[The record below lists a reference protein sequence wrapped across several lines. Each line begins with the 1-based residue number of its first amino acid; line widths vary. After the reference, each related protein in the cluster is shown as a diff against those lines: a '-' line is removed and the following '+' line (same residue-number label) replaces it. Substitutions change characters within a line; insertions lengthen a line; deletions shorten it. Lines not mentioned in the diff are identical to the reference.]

1 MSSSTDREATPMDD
15 IVDLVSLSDGELKT
29 MINELVAEERE
40 ISQRRR
46 ILQGKIDILR
56 AELVLRLQRQHE
68 EGKSIISGDDLERLS
83 EILAGK
89 GPFGNEPDTGE
100 SDTEP
105 KD

>member
-1 MSSSTDREATPMDD
+1 MDD
-15 IVDLVSLSDGELKT
+15 IVDLVALSDGELKT
-29 MINELVAEERE
+29 LINELVAEERE
-40 ISQRRR
+40 VSRRRR
-46 ILQGKIDILR
+46 ILHGRIDILR

-89 GPFGNEPDTGE
+89 GPFGGESETGE